1 MQQTETTGV
10 SPFFIAGIVCVVAG
24 ASQLFCGHAFAQ
36 SVDESPQAGPLEPAD
51 ALKLFELHSGFR
63 IELVAA
69 EPLVQDPVA
78 MAFDEDG
85 AMFVVE
91 FPEFNHY
98 RIPRESQRTG
108 RVRRLQDTDGDGRFD
123 KSTVFMEVP
132 FATAVTCYDGGVFV
146 GAPPDILYCRDVD
159 ADGVADVKRVI
170 LTGFGRDFAGGGL
183 LNSFRWGI
191 DNRIHIATG
200 FAGGRV
206 RRPDQNDAEAV
217 DIRGRGVILDPRS
230 LEFELTSG
238 GGQHGLAMDDRGR
251 KFLCSN
257 VYPLQQLMYD
267 DHYAARNPFFA
278 PPTPAQDINADAP
291 LAPLKRISPLEPW
304 RVARSQIAARGNRKN
319 GEEARAGGVFTSA
332 SGITMYRGDAF
343 PDEFYGNLFVGEVAN
358 NLVYRA
364 QLESRGIEQAA
375 LRTDPEA
382 EFLASRDTW
391 FRPVQFANGPD
402 GALYVVDMYR
412 QLIEGAAFVAPES
425 LKKLAPSL
433 GTDRGRIYRI
443 VPHNNKRRRSPGLG
457 KLSTLELVRLLEHP
471 NGWHRDTATR
481 LISERRDPAAIAPL
495 RNAVRNS
502 DIPQTRLLAL
512 SSLQTIDALG
522 DELLR
527 FSIDD
532 ADPRVRKHAVRLSE
546 PFAGDSSLLRD
557 ALFASVTDPDL
568 NVRFQLAFSLGE
580 LRGPRRNAML
590 AELARRD
597 ADNAWMMAAVQSSLV
612 SGAGDV
618 FARLATDQK
627 AVAKESIRK
636 FMFDL
641 VAQIGLQS
649 DGGEVAA
656 VLQSLT
662 AIEARDPELAQA
674 IEQRLFTRIRRDELR
689 RLTAAGSTQ
698 QMFEQLVGQARSS
711 AIDDTQLIAR
721 RLEAVQTL
729 SLADFDAELQQLLKR
744 LLGRDQPVSVQL
756 AACETL
762 ARFDDPR
769 VANLLLD
776 QWPHATPVVR
786 RSMIETLLSRPA
798 WIASLLDAVAAK
810 FVSPDGVDRSR
821 TEWLLTQSNEKVAA
835 RMRLLFPANRREGR
849 KSVIARFQPSLK
861 MTGDARRGRKI
872 YERDCAACHKRGDL
886 GKDVGPPLHD
896 TSSRPAGAL
905 LVDIL
910 DPNRQIKPLFQSYV
924 LHTTDG
930 RIYTGMIDEESSN
943 AVQLQQADGTSK
955 EVLRIQIETLKSTGL
970 SFMPEGLEKT
980 INRQAM
986 ADLLKFLASG
996 H

>member
-1 MQQTETTGV
+1 MKHAETTRPR
-10 SPFFIAGIVCVVAG
+10 SILIAGMVCAFVG
-24 ASQLFCGHAFAQ
+24 ASQLFCGQPIVQ
-36 SVDESPQAGPLEPAD
+36 SLDNPSAAEALEPAD
-51 ALKLFELHSGFR
+51 ALKSFELHAGFR
-63 IELVAA
+63 VELVAD

-78 MAFDEDG
+78 LAFDENG
-85 AMFVVE
+85 VMFVVE
-91 FPEFNHY
+91 YPEFNHY
-98 RIPRESQRTG
+98 RIPRELQRTG

-123 KSTVFMEVP
+123 QATVFVEVP

-159 ADGVADVKRVI
+159 ADGVADEKRVV

-257 VYPLQQLMYD
+257 VYPLQQLLYD
-267 DHYAARNPFFA
+267 DRYAARNPFFA
-278 PPTPAQDINADAP
+278 PPAPARDINAEDP

-304 RVARSQIAARGNRKN
+304 RVARSRIAAKGNRRN

-358 NLVYRA
+358 NLVYRVG
-364 QLESRGIEQAA
+364 LESRGIEQAA
-375 LRTDPEA
+375 LRADHDA

-412 QLIEGAAFVAPES
+412 QLIEGAAFVTPES
-425 LKKLAPSL
+425 LKKLDPSL

-443 VPHNNKRRRSPGLG
+443 VPRDYERRRSPSLG
-457 KLSTLELVRLLEHP
+457 KLSTPELVRLLEHP
-471 NGWHRDTATR
+471 NGWHRDTAAR
-481 LISERRDPAAIAPL
+481 LLSERRDPAAIAPL
-495 RNAVRNS
+495 ADAVRTS
-502 DIPQTRLLAL
+502 DIPLARLLAL
-512 SSLQTIDALG
+512 SSLQTLDAIG
-522 DELLR
+522 DGLLR
-527 FSIDD
+527 FSIND
-532 ADPRVRKHAVRLSE
+532 ADPRVREHAVRLSE
-546 PFAGDSSLLRD
+546 PFAEDSSSLRD
-557 ALFASVTDPDL
+557 ALFARVADPDL

-580 LRGPRRNAML
+580 LRGSRRDAVL
-590 AELARRD
+590 AELAHRD
-597 ADNAWMMAAVQSSLV
+597 ADNPLLMVAVQSSLV

-627 AVAKESIRK
+627 AVAQDPIQKL
-636 FMFDL
+636 MLDL

-649 DGGEVAA
+649 DSGEVAA
-656 VLQSLT
+656 VLQSLS
-662 AIEARDPELAQA
+662 AIEARDPEFAQT
-674 IEQRLFTRIRRDELR
+674 IKRTLFTGIRRDQLR
-689 RLTAAGSTQ
+689 RLTADGSTQ
-698 QMFEQLVGQARSS
+698 QMFERLVAQARSS
-711 AIDDTQLIAR
+711 ALDNSLPVAR
-721 RLEAVQTL
+721 RLEAVRTL
-729 SLADFDAELQQLLKR
+729 SLADFDMELRQLLKR
-744 LLGRDQPVSVQL
+744 LLGRDQPVPVQL

-769 VANLLLD
+769 VANLVLD
-776 QWPHATPVVR
+776 QWPHTTPAVR
-786 RSMIETLLSRPA
+786 RSMIETLLSRSV
-798 WIASLLDAVAAK
+798 WTTSFLDAVATRV
-810 FVSPDGVDRSR
+810 VSPDDVDRSR
-821 TEWLLTQSNEKVAA
+821 IEWLLTRSNEDTIVTL
-835 RMRLLFPANRREGR
+835 RRLFPTDRREGR
-849 KSVIARFQPSLK
+849 KSVIAEFQSSLK
-861 MTGDARRGRKI
+861 MTGDARRGRQV
-872 YERDCAACHKRGDL
+872 YERVCAACHKRGSL
-886 GKDVGPPLHD
+886 GKDVGPPLID
-896 TSSRPAGAL
+896 TASRPAEAL
-905 LVDIL
+905 LIDIL
-910 DPNRQIKPLFQSYV
+910 APNRQVKPLFQSYV

-930 RIYTGMIDEESSN
+930 RVYTGMIGDESSN
-943 AVQLQQADGTSK
+943 AVRLHQTDGTSR
-955 EVLRIQIETLKSTGL
+955 EVLRIQIETLKSTGM

-986 ADLLKFLASG
+986 ADLLKFLTARP
-996 H
+996 